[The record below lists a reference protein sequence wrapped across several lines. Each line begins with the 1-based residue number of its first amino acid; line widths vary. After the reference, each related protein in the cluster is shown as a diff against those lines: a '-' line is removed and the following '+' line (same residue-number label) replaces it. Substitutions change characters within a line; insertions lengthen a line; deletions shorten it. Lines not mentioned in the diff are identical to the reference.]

1 MAEFKKHNLP
11 DPISYYES
19 EGLKLDG
26 HTVWRTTK
34 CEFHGGRTTMRI
46 NTSNGAFICM
56 AGCGARGGNVLDY
69 HMAAHVMN
77 FKDAAKALG
86 AWEEDGKP
94 DQRSYRTSRISAHD
108 LLRVIQIELYV
119 CALVL
124 SDSVHKGIKESDL
137 QRFIDAASFIIY
149 VAEVYSA

>member
-1 MAEFKKHNLP
+1 MAKFQKHNLP

-26 HTVWRTTK
+26 YTVWRTTK

-69 HMAAHVMN
+69 HMAAHGMN

-86 AWEEDGKP
+86 ALEDDGQP
-94 DQRSYRTSRISAHD
+94 FTGRYRSSRISAHD
-108 LLRVIQIELYV
+108 LLRVVQIELYV

-124 SDSVHKGIKESDL
+124 SDAVHNKMKEADL